1 MSSFNSLILLGAF
14 EDFSDVLIF
23 FANSSTSPLCL
34 TLQSVDND
42 AVGTPLY
49 VNASLQ
55 SSDRAVL
62 QPLTESALVIINDND
77 GKCILKIVIAG
88 RPNYDQ
94 AKFTLARHSVQSGLL
109 VQCETAY
116 PSVGVGFMLC
126 YTGRKVKFPWVSLHT
141 F

>member
-1 MSSFNSLILLGAF
+1 MVQNKMSSNNNSILLFSYVGAF

-62 QPLTESALVIINDND
+62 QPLTESALVIINDN
-77 GKCILKIVIAG
+77 GSKCILKIVITAG
-88 RPNYDQ
+88 W
-94 AKFTLARHSVQSGLL
+94 TLANFWLESHARILL
-109 VQCETAY
+109 LILLNKRV
-116 PSVGVGFMLC
+116 
-126 YTGRKVKFPWVSLHT
+126 
-141 F
+141 